1 MTFRPKVLAWLAAS
15 SLVLVGSV
23 ATAASDP
30 VIDQKAGSLGRVI
43 GIRIVTPG
51 SRDHAS
57 YHGFVRTKPPLGD
70 PETYGLDAAF
80 PAAFVALLVP
90 HVRDVAGRVAAL
102 VGALVAVVCV
112 PLTPA
117 GVPMLA
123 AAAAVIPALWVARRA
138 GAPVRAERS

>member
-70 PETYGLDAAF
+70 PETYYWGGSSCPAQKLTEAQVGVLVDALRDHQQLQVRPYYTLGEAADRCLMAF
-80 PAAFVALLVP
+80 DL
-90 HVRDVAGRVAAL
+90 VAG
-102 VGALVAVVCV
+102 
-112 PLTPA
+112 
-117 GVPMLA
+117 
-123 AAAAVIPALWVARRA
+123 
-138 GAPVRAERS
+138 

>member
-70 PETYGLDAAF
+70 PETYYWGGSSC
-80 PAAFVALLVP
+80 PKSNS
-90 HVRDVAGRVAAL
+90 
-102 VGALVAVVCV
+102 GASTFC
-112 PLTPA
+112 PTTSSTTWPTN
-117 GVPMLA
+117 
-123 AAAAVIPALWVARRA
+123 
-138 GAPVRAERS
+138 